1 MTPSVHFLV
10 RQAAR
15 ERLSATRTLSEEAKA
30 RHEAMAELYMH
41 RAQQLQSH
49 GENAAVEALQQP
61 KQLRARDSDN
71 DSRAS

>member
-1 MTPSVHFLV
+1 LNPSVHFLV

-30 RHEAMAELYMH
+30 RHYAMAELYMH

-49 GENAAVEALQQP
+49 TENDAPPDNGDLSTPE
-61 KQLRARDSDN
+61 LRVPSAPVI
-71 DSRAS
+71 

>member
-1 MTPSVHFLV
+1 MTPNVHFLV

-41 RAQQLQSH
+41 RARQLQSH
-49 GENAAVEALQQP
+49 GENDAVEELQRL
-61 KQLRARDSDN
+61 KLSRHRGSDN
-71 DSRAS
+71 H